1 MQASPVVAIFVPAS
15 LVVIMFA
22 MGMTLEPADFRRIFV
37 LPRSVA
43 TGVVAQLALV
53 PLCGLAVVSAIPLEP
68 RLAAGVMIIAAC
80 PGGAVSNLV
89 SFLARG
95 DVALSVTLTACSS
108 MLTLFTLPL
117 VVNAS
122 LAWLTGQTTAFEL
135 PLLST
140 SAKLF
145 ALTVAPIVAGM
156 LIRRWK
162 PLFAGRSERHLAL
175 ISALFL
181 AAVIILAVSENLR
194 ALPHYLRVVGPAV
207 VALNVTAM
215 TAGWLLARAAVLD
228 ARQRVT
234 IAIETGIQ
242 NGALGIAIPA
252 TFIGD
257 AEMAIPPAIYG
268 VVMLVTSVI
277 IAAFRRRRTS

>member
-1 MQASPVVAIFVPAS
+1 MQASPVVAVFVPAS
-15 LVVIMFA
+15 LVLIMFA
-22 MGMTLEPADFRRIFV
+22 MGMTLEAADFRRILLF
-37 LPRSVA
+37 PRSVA
-43 TGVVAQLALV
+43 TGVAAQLVLV

-122 LAWLTGQTTAFEL
+122 LAWLTGQTTAVEL

-162 PLFAGRSERHLAL
+162 PMFARRSERHLAM
-175 ISALFL
+175 ISAIFL
-181 AAVIILAVSENLR
+181 AAVIVLAVSENLH

-215 TAGWLLARAAVLD
+215 VAGWLLARAAGLD

-277 IAAFRRRRTS
+277 VAAIRRRRTF

>member
-1 MQASPVVAIFVPAS
+1 MQASPVVAVFVPAS
-15 LVVIMFA
+15 LVLIMFA
-22 MGMTLEPADFRRIFV
+22 MGMTLEAADFRRILLF
-37 LPRSVA
+37 PRSVA
-43 TGVVAQLALV
+43 TGVAAQLVLV

-117 VVNAS
+117 VVNTS
-122 LAWLTGQTTAFEL
+122 LAWLTGQTTAVEL

-162 PLFAGRSERHLAL
+162 PMFARRSERHLAM
-175 ISALFL
+175 ISAIFL
-181 AAVIILAVSENLR
+181 AAVIVLAVSENLH

-215 TAGWLLARAAVLD
+215 AAGWLLARAAGLD

-277 IAAFRRRRTS
+277 VAAIRRRRTF